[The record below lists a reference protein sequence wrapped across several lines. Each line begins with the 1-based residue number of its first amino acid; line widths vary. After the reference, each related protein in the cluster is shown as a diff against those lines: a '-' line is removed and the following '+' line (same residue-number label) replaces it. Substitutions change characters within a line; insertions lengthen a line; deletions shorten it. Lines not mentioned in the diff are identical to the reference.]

1 MHQTQCGEAFAAWLP
16 PLGVPLSYGVAI
28 SYVLVDTY
36 DKFARARRQV
46 LLKQFLASRI
56 ASSNGAFCKGVCE
69 RVWPFRTVLRPF
81 VSGRAAVQADCS
93 ILRSSVQFSLAKVHL
108 LHRFGCMTGPR
119 AIIGHASSS
128 IASSSTIV
136 SSE

>member
-28 SYVLVDTY
+28 AYVLVDTY

-56 ASSNGAFCKGVCE
+56 AS
-69 RVWPFRTVLRPF
+69 R
-81 VSGRAAVQADCS
+81 RAALQGG
-93 ILRSSVQFSLAKVHL
+93 L
-108 LHRFGCMTGPR
+108 L
-119 AIIGHASSS
+119 
-128 IASSSTIV
+128 
-136 SSE
+136 